1 MVSEDGCACFFSF
14 FFLAMYNGMNT
25 TMTMTMFRVGFQSWG
40 TFFFFFSVAGYGLV
54 WAVCLDG

>member
-1 MVSEDGCACFFSF
+1 MAVRVS

-25 TMTMTMFRVGFQSWG
+25 MMTMTMFRVGFESWG
-40 TFFFFFSVAGYGLV
+40 PFFFFFFCVAGYGLV